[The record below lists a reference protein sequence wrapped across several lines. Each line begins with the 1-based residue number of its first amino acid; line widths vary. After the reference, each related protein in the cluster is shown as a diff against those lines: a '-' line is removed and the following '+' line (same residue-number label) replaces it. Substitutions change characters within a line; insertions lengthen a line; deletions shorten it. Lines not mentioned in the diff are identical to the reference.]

1 MCNFATMLNLKLH
14 IMKKLIC
21 LLLVLLGTHSTFT
34 AFAEEENIDITAS
47 ADTKTGHESGTNNPR
62 NIHQNFIEATIDADL
77 GMLAFYFNENL
88 SNVTI
93 TVKNANGNIVA
104 STTCNTSITTSTYLN
119 VPTASG
125 TYSIDIYGDCV
136 TAYGEYDIN

>member
-1 MCNFATMLNLKLH
+1 
-14 IMKKLIC
+14 MKKLIYF
-21 LLLVLLGTHSTFT
+21 LFVLLSTFST
-34 AFAEEENIDITAS
+34 TTLFAEEEKVDVTGLITNDHS
-47 ADTKTGHESGTNNPR
+47 SNNSDRPR
-62 NIHQNFIEATIDADL
+62 SIIQNVIEATIDTDL
-77 GMLAFYFNENL
+77 GLLSFYFNENL
-88 SNVTI
+88 ANVTI

-119 VPTASG
+119 VPTVSG

>member
-1 MCNFATMLNLKLH
+1 
-14 IMKKLIC
+14 MKKLIYF
-21 LLLVLLGTHSTFT
+21 LFVLLSTFST
-34 AFAEEENIDITAS
+34 TTLFAEEEPIDVKVSKA
-47 ADTKTGHESGTNNPR
+47 NPIGQGSSDR
-62 NIHQNFIEATIDADL
+62 PRSIIQDVIEATIDTDL
-77 GMLAFYFNENL
+77 GMLAFYFNEDL
-88 SNVTI
+88 ANVTI
-93 TVKNANGNIVA
+93 IVKNANGNIVA

>member
-1 MCNFATMLNLKLH
+1 
-14 IMKKLIC
+14 MKKFIY
-21 LLLVLLGTHSTFT
+21 LLSVLLCTFSTQYLS
-34 AFAEEENIDITAS
+34 AEEENVHVKIGQLDP
-47 ADTKTGHESGTNNPR
+47 DSGNSSDRPR
-62 NIHQNFIEATIDADL
+62 SIIQDVIEATIDTDL
-77 GMLAFYFNENL
+77 GLLSVYFNENL

>member
-1 MCNFATMLNLKLH
+1 MCNFVSLLNLKLH

-21 LLLVLLGTHSTFT
+21 LLLVLLCTHSTFT
-34 AFAEEENIDITAS
+34 AFAEETPIDVTIS
-47 ADTKTGHESGTNNPR
+47 RDNLGNNGGTDNPR
-62 NIHQNFIEATIDADL
+62 TIHKIIEVAIDTDL
-77 GMLAFYFNENL
+77 GLLSLYFNENL
-88 SNVTI
+88 ANVTI

-125 TYSIDIYGDCV
+125 TYSINIYGDCV

>member
-1 MCNFATMLNLKLH
+1 MCNFATLLNLKSH
-14 IMKKLIC
+14 IMKKLIY
-21 LLLVLLGTHSTFT
+21 LLLVLLGTFYTVT
-34 AFAEEENIDITAS
+34 VFAEEENVDVKINKLNPHSD
-47 ADTKTGHESGTNNPR
+47 NNSDRPR
-62 NIHQNFIEATIDADL
+62 SIIQNVIEATIDTDL
-77 GMLAFYFNENL
+77 GLLSLYFNENL
-88 SNVTI
+88 ANVTI
-93 TVKNANGNIVA
+93 AVKNANGNIVA